1 MSQAWMI
8 ISGKGGV
15 GKSMITSSLGIA
27 LAKKK
32 LPCCCVDMDIGLRN
46 LDMLL
51 GMQNKVVY
59 DVLDV
64 ARRDCKIKDALI
76 QDTRHSDLWM
86 LPAAQLGDVKD
97 MNADDMARIVKKL
110 KKRVPYVLLDAPAG
124 IGRGIENLLSSIDH
138 SILVTTPDDVS
149 IRDAERVIELLE
161 KAGKPRPMLV
171 VNRVIPDMV
180 CSGEM
185 YSPQTVAATLDVPL
199 LGFVPEDR
207 RVLAAIN
214 RHESF
219 MEQECAA
226 AAAIERIT
234 QRFLGEHVLMPA
246 FPKPRRGLFGRRR
259 RSKEETF
266 GM

>member
-15 GKSMITSSLGIA
+15 GKSMIASSLGIA

-64 ARRDCKIKDALI
+64 ARKDCKIKYALI
-76 QDTRHSDLWM
+76 QDSRHSELSL
-86 LPAAQLGDVKD
+86 LPAAQLGDVSEMD
-97 MNADDMARIVKKL
+97 SSDIARIVKKL

-124 IGRGIENLLSSIDH
+124 LGRGIENLLPCIDH

-149 IRDAERVIELLE
+149 IRDAERVIEVLE

-171 VNRVIPDMV
+171 VNRVIPEMV
-180 CSGEM
+180 ADGEM
-185 YSPQTVAATLDVPL
+185 YTPQTVAATLDVPL

-207 RVLAAIN
+207 SVIAAVN

-219 MEQECAA
+219 MEQACPASAA
-226 AAAIERIT
+226 MERIA

-246 FPKPRRGLFGRRR
+246 FPKKKRRLFGWKKR
-259 RSKEETF
+259 KENTF